1 MIDAGCDLDGYVSDI
16 SRNFPVS
23 GKFTDAQRT
32 LYEALEAV
40 HSECLEFVKNQ
51 RPLKLN
57 ELYFKMLRSMARYFR
72 EAGVFEAG
80 ICEEDA
86 YGVILIMKLLPI

>member
-16 SRNFPVS
+16 SRNFPIS
-23 GKFTDAQRT
+23 GKFTDHQRT

-40 HSECLEFVKNQ
+40 HSECLQFAKNQ

-57 ELYFKMLRSMARYFR
+57 ELYFKMLRSMAHYFR
-72 EAGVFEAG
+72 EAGVFESG

-86 YGVILIMKLLPI
+86 YGVRFTR